1 MSPARVL
8 RRVLQVIPTLFA
20 ILVLTFMLVHLL
32 PGDPASAIIGDRVT
46 DAEVTRERALLGLD
60 RPLPVQFGLY
70 VAGLLHG
77 DLGRSTALGV
87 PVSALIA
94 ARLPVTL
101 MLTVMSASI
110 ALLISVPL
118 ALVAAMHRDRP
129 IDVLLRSVFQV
140 GLSMPAFYVGLL
152 MLTVLA
158 ARLRLFPVG
167 GYGDDLAGHLWHLL
181 LPSISLALSLSA
193 VLLRNLRASICDVL
207 DSPHVEFARLK
218 GLDRALVLRRHV
230 LRNALIPTVALF
242 GLSTG
247 TLLGGAVITESVFAI
262 PGVGRLMVD
271 SVFARD
277 YPVIEALTLTLAT
290 LVVLIL
296 LLTDLLAAALDPR
309 AAS

>member
-1 MSPARVL
+1 MRPAQVL
-8 RRVLQVIPTLFA
+8 RRVLQVIPTLLA
-20 ILVLTFMLVHLL
+20 ILVLTFLLVHLL
-32 PGDPASAIIGDRVT
+32 PGDPASAVIGDRVT
-46 DAEVTRERALLGLD
+46 DAEVARERALLGLD
-60 RPLPVQFGLY
+60 RALPVQFARYLG
-70 VAGLLHG
+70 ALLHG

-101 MLTVMSASI
+101 MLTAMSATI

-118 ALVAAMHRDRP
+118 ALVAAVNRGRP
-129 IDVLLRSVFQV
+129 IDLLLRCVFPV

-152 MLTVLA
+152 MLTLLA

-167 GYGDDLAGHLWHLL
+167 GYGDDLAGHLGHLL
-181 LPSISLALSLSA
+181 LPSISLAFSLSA
-193 VLLRNLRASICDVL
+193 VLLRNLRASLCDVL
-207 DSPHVEFARLK
+207 DLPHVEFAQLK

-247 TLLGGAVITESVFAI
+247 TLLGGAVITETVFAI
-262 PGVGRLMVD
+262 PGLGRLMVD

-290 LVVLIL
+290 LVVLTL
-296 LLTDLLAAALDPR
+296 LLTDLLQAALDPG